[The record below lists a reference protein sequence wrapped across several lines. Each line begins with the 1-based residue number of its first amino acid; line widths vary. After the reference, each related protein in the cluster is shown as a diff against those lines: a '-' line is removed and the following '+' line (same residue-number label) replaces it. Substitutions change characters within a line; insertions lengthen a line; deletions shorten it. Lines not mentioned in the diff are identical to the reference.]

1 MAAASRKNQFKVVLL
16 GEGCVGKTSLM
27 LRYVQ
32 DKFNDKHLTTLQV
45 RYLSLMVAIIVSTT
59 LHDRSNLFVKHLKR
73 KLVPVVSFRG
83 QLYKLSKACT

>member
-1 MAAASRKNQFKVVLL
+1 MSRSHILVMAAAARKNQFKVVLL

-45 RYLSLMVAIIVSTT
+45 SLNYLSFSINPIV
-59 LHDRSNLFVKHLKR
+59 DVDKNNF
-73 KLVPVVSFRG
+73 
-83 QLYKLSKACT
+83 

>member
-45 RYLSLMVAIIVSTT
+45 RYLDFMVVMCGYNLIFYVTKYVLVAQR
-59 LHDRSNLFVKHLKR
+59 LNRSVVRMCENL
-73 KLVPVVSFRG
+73 
-83 QLYKLSKACT
+83 